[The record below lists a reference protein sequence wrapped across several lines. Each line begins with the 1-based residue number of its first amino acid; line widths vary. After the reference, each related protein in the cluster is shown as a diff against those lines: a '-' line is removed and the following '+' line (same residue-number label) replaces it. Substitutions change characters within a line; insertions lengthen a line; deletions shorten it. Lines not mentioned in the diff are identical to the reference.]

1 MSTLVTRF
9 ESAGRLVFN
18 WNPNLD
24 NFNDSG
30 GRSAYV
36 DLVGPQERLD
46 RIWRV
51 FVPLIIAIVV
61 GLALWLRPWPLFLAS
76 DESRD
81 PRTSDRSIAWE
92 FGKWVERQA
101 RARGLNV
108 RGVARSVPIVC
119 PKCGNASNY
128 FVYPAEV
135 LERCWRA
142 SLKPLP
148 TPLKGNH
155 QP

>member
-1 MSTLVTRF
+1 M
-9 ESAGRLVFN
+9 
-18 WNPNLD
+18 
-24 NFNDSG
+24 
-30 GRSAYV
+30 
-36 DLVGPQERLD
+36 
-46 RIWRV
+46 V

-61 GLALWLRPWPLFLAS
+61 GLALWPRPWPLFLAS

-128 FVYPAEV
+128 FVYPDEV
-135 LERCWRA
+135 CERCWRA